1 MTHEDNL
8 QRVVHFYESLTF
20 DSVSQIESMY
30 SQDALF
36 KDSFNEVRGIPAI
49 RRIFLHM
56 FNQVDAPR
64 FEITTKI
71 VQGDTA
77 FLTWNFY
84 FRMKRFSKDEQ
95 CMRGATHLE
104 FSENGHITLHRDYC
118 DVAEELY
125 EKIPMLGGLMRFL
138 KNAANK

>member
-8 QRVVHFYESLTF
+8 QRVVQFYETLTF
-20 DSVSQIESMY
+20 DSVSQVERMY

-36 KDSFNEVRGIPAI
+36 KDSFNEVRGISAI
-49 RRIFLHM
+49 TRIFLHM
-56 FNQVDAPR
+56 FSQVDTPR
-64 FEITTKI
+64 FVIKTK
-71 VQGDTA
+71 VMQDKTA
-77 FLTWNFY
+77 FLTWDFY
-84 FRMKRFSKDEQ
+84 FRMKRFSKEEQ
-95 CMRGATHLE
+95 CMRGVTHLE
-104 FSENGHITLHRDYC
+104 FSEDGLITLHRDYC